1 MSNRRSRRKMTVD
14 ELFETDHYR
23 SIIILTEIFGKN
35 HGLRQMHY
43 RWSLIKNH
51 GDIKN
56 PIFRRRMKGFY
67 DLDNEIY
74 KKLGFSNKLEGL
86 YAEKIITRNCV
97 TSNTNLSSFL
107 KRLIS
112 DPYNILEKKVKDD
125 VPYYFL
131 TDYGREQA
139 KRWQI
144 IQLEKGLDASIL
156 DDVEKA
162 IWRVMDKKIEDSIS
176 FEFKDSLK

>member
-1 MSNRRSRRKMTVD
+1 MSNRRNRRKMTVD

-23 SIIILTEIFGKN
+23 SIIILTDIFGKN

-43 RWSLIKNH
+43 RWALIKNH

-74 KKLGFSNKLEGL
+74 KKQGFSNKLEEL

-144 IQLEKGLDASIL
+144 KRLIDGLDASIL

-162 IWRVMDKKIEDSIS
+162 IWRVLDNKLEGAVS